1 MIIQTVYPVPEHP
14 RIPMECYV
22 AESYNNRG
30 ERQIL
35 PAILILPGGAYRF
48 HTPNECE
55 ELALRFVG
63 EGFSCFVLRY
73 SVDKDADFPKP
84 LIDSSRAMW
93 YIRSHAEAWSIH
105 PHQLAVMGFSAGAH
119 LASALC
125 TMWHY
130 PELQTNDMPVGGNR
144 PDASVFGYLPTT
156 FEDMVGRMPAG
167 HKLHVLADEG
177 RFADVRSLT
186 THALIDD
193 RTPPAFMWKNIK
205 QVPES
210 SFRYAEGL
218 KAAGVP
224 YEVHVFTDKVPV
236 NGVPDR
242 YDCARNTKLWIP
254 MAVNWLHFIYGIED
268 NEPFFG
274 GYDPNKAKKN

>member
-1 MIIQTVYPVPEHP
+1 MIYKTVYPVPEHP
-14 RIPMECYV
+14 EIPMDCYV
-22 AESYNNRG
+22 AESFNHRG
-30 ERQIL
+30 ERHVL

-55 ELALRFVG
+55 ELALRFLG
-63 EGFSCFVLRY
+63 EGFCTFVLKY
-73 SVDKDADFPKP
+73 SVADRAAFPIP
-84 LIDSSRAMW
+84 LIDASRGLW
-93 YIRSHAEAWSIH
+93 YIRSHAEEWSID
-105 PHQLAVMGFSAGAH
+105 PHQIAVMGFSAGAH

-130 PELQTNDMPVGGNR
+130 PELQTPDMPEGGNR

-156 FEDMVGRMPAG
+156 FEDMHGRMPKDF
-167 HKLHVLADEG
+167 KLHVLGDEG
-177 RFADVRSLT
+177 RFADVKSLT
-186 THALIDD
+186 THNLIDS

-236 NGVPDR
+236 NAVPDR
-242 YDCARNTKLWIP
+242 YDCAKNTKLWIP
-254 MAVNWLHFIYGIED
+254 MAVNWLHFIFGISDRED
-268 NEPFFG
+268 FAGSF
-274 GYDPNKAKKN
+274 DPKKAKK